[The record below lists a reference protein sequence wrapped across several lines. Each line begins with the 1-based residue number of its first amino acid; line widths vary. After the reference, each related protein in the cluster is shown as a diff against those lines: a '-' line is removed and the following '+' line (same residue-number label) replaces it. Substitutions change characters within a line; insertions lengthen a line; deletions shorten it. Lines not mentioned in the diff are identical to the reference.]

1 MDHFQYGMADP
12 LNLRTLHQKAHAA
25 HAVPL
30 VSVQPKGQYHFGW
43 QWFGMAK
50 PNAVYGLTTVLQLE
64 CQVLFTDQAL
74 RHHRW
79 PKLGCL
85 AVFAIIFGLAVGYA
99 AREFI

>member
-1 MDHFQYGMADP
+1 MPRDSWASTTD
-12 LNLRTLHQKAHAA
+12 REIRSAA
-25 HAVPL
+25 IQAVIDL
-30 VSVQPKGQYHFGW
+30 LF
-43 QWFGMAK
+43 AK
-50 PNAVYGLTTVLQLE
+50 LL
-64 CQVLFTDQAL
+64 DQAL

>member
-1 MDHFQYGMADP
+1 LF
-12 LNLRTLHQKAHAA
+12 
-25 HAVPL
+25 
-30 VSVQPKGQYHFGW
+30 
-43 QWFGMAK
+43 AK
-50 PNAVYGLTTVLQLE
+50 LL
-64 CQVLFTDQAL
+64 DQAL